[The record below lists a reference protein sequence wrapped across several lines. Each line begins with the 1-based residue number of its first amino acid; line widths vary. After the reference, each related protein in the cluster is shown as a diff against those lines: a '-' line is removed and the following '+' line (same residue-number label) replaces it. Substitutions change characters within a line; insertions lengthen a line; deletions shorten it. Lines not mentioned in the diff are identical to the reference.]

1 MKNQK
6 ALNGLRIADCGLRIL
21 FAAKLFVVLTTLML
35 VPQAYAQEATNPQSA
50 LRSDGRNPQSSSP
63 QSDRRVGV
71 DTAKRVPLALR
82 DAILMALEN
91 NRDIEVERLNVQLT
105 EFDVR
110 ASDGAYDPTFTSSF
124 FYDRRRVPVANV
136 LAGGE
141 DGGLLTDNVTGNAT
155 LAQRLRKHGG
165 LLQGTFNNDRA
176 TTQNL
181 FNAINPQ
188 FTSSLNISF
197 TQPLMK
203 NRETDPFRR
212 QIKLAKKRLD
222 ISDSQF
228 RQRAIEIIAQVQRAY
243 WDLVFARRDREI
255 KRESVD
261 LARVQLEHNQRL
273 VEAGSLAPAD
283 IISARVELE
292 RRNDEAEA
300 AVDAIQRAEN
310 ALKALMLQPDKTDLW
325 NSELAPVEQP
335 QVDSGAGLPL
345 EDATRLAL
353 QNRPEMEQFRLRGE
367 LNKIDAEFF
376 RDQTK
381 PQIDFVIS
389 YGAVGVAGDPRTG
402 ENFFTASSL
411 ATNDR
416 INRLINYVNAQPNA
430 PNPLI
435 QLLPPPVSAPIPDF
449 LVGGNWKSLGNMF
462 KNDFRTWHIGVNIS
476 LPLRNRA
483 AEANLGRSLAEGRQI
498 DIQRQ
503 RTEQLIQVEVRNALQ
518 AVETAKR
525 RVEAAKNSR
534 VNAELQYQS
543 EQRKFDAGQSTN
555 FFVLDRQNAL
565 SAARGRELRAQTDY
579 TKAVAE
585 LQRTLSTT
593 LSSNNVSVK

>member
-1 MKNQK
+1 MKMK
-6 ALNGLRIADCGLRIL
+6 TTLRIL
-21 FAAKLFVVLTTLML
+21 SGATLSFLMTLAITSWAFAQDAANSQPTT
-35 VPQAYAQEATNPQSA
+35 
-50 LRSDGRNPQSSSP
+50 RNPQTNGSP
-63 QSDRRVGV
+63 SDKRVGV
-71 DTAKRVPLALR
+71 DAARRVPLALR

-110 ASDGAYDPTFTSSF
+110 SADGIYDPTFTSSF
-124 FYDRRRVPVANV
+124 FYDRRLTPVANV
-136 LAGGE
+136 LAGG
-141 DGGLLTDNVTGNAT
+141 DNGGLLTDNLTGNAV
-155 LAQRLRKHGG
+155 LAQRLRQHGG
-165 LLQGTFNNDRA
+165 FLQGTFSNDRG

-188 FTSSLNISF
+188 FTSTLNVSF

-203 NRETDPFRR
+203 NRETDPARR

-310 ALKALMLQPDKTDLW
+310 ALKALMLQPDKADVW
-325 NSELAPVEQP
+325 NSELTPVEQP
-335 QVDSGAGLPL
+335 QVDSGTGLPL

-402 ENFFTASSL
+402 ENFFTASSI
-411 ATNDR
+411 ATGDR
-416 INRLINYVNAQPNA
+416 INQLIRYVNSQSNA

-435 QLLPPPVSAPIPDF
+435 QLLPPPISTPIPDF
-449 LVGGNWKSLGNMF
+449 LIGGNWKSLGNMF
-462 KNDFRTWHIGVNIS
+462 KNDFRTWRVGVNIS
-476 LPLRNRA
+476 LPLRNRT
-483 AEANLGRSLAEGRQI
+483 AEANLGRSLAEARQI

-534 VNAELQYQS
+534 MNAELQYQS

-565 SAARGRELRAQTDY
+565 SAARGRELRALTDY

>member
-1 MKNQK
+1 MKNTFRCQIAGVSWQ
-6 ALNGLRIADCGLRIL
+6 ALIAIV
-21 FAAKLFVVLTTLML
+21 FSSLTLAIA
-35 VPQAYAQEATNPQSA
+35 PYSFAQEAP
-50 LRSDGRNPQSSSP
+50 NPQSSIRNL
-63 QSDRRVGV
+63 QSEKRVGV
-71 DTAKRVPLALR
+71 DATKRVSLTLR
-82 DAILMALEN
+82 DAILNALEN
-91 NRDIEVERLNVQLT
+91 NRDVEVERLNVQLT
-105 EFDVR
+105 EFDVK
-110 ASDGAYDPTFTSSF
+110 AADGVYDPTFTSSF
-124 FYDRRRVPVANV
+124 FYDRRRTPVANV

-141 DGGLLTDNVTGNAT
+141 GGGLLTDSLTGNAV
-155 LAQRLRKHGG
+155 LAQRLRQHGG

-188 FTSSLNISF
+188 FTSSLNVSF

-203 NRETDPFRR
+203 NRETDPARR

-222 ISDSQF
+222 VSDSQF

-255 KRESVD
+255 KRESVE
-261 LARVQLEHNQRL
+261 LAQTQLEHNQRL
-273 VEAGSLAPAD
+273 VEAGTLAPAD

-310 ALKALMLQPDKTDLW
+310 ALKALMLQPGKAELW
-325 NSELAPVEQP
+325 NSELVPVEQP
-335 QVDSGAGLPL
+335 QIDSNAGLPL

-367 LNKIDAEFF
+367 LNKIDSEFF

-381 PQIDFVIS
+381 PQIDFVLS
-389 YGAVGVAGDPRTG
+389 YGSIGVAGNPRIG
-402 ENFFTASSL
+402 DNFFTASSA
-411 ATNDR
+411 ATSER
-416 INRLINYVNAQPNA
+416 INQLIRYVNAQSNA

-435 QLLPPPVSAPIPDF
+435 QLLPPPISLPIPDF

-462 KNDFRTWHIGVNIS
+462 KNDFRTWRVGVNIN
-476 LPLRNRA
+476 LPIGNRA
-483 AEANLGRSLAEGRQI
+483 AEANLGRSLAEARQI
-498 DIQRQ
+498 EIQRQ

-525 RVEAAKNSR
+525 RAEAAKNSR
-534 VNAELQYQS
+534 ASAELQYQS
-543 EQRKFDAGQSTN
+543 EQRKFDAGQSTS

-565 SAARGRELRAQTDY
+565 SAARGRELRALTDY
-579 TKAVAE
+579 TKAAAE
-585 LQRTLSTT
+585 LQRALSTT

>member
-6 ALNGLRIADCGLRIL
+6 ALKDSKIADCGLRISSVKMFSVFL
-21 FAAKLFVVLTTLML
+21 MILLSLSNVRAQDNSQAAT
-35 VPQAYAQEATNPQSA
+35 
-50 LRSDGRNPQSSSP
+50 RNPQSGNQ
-63 QSDRRVGV
+63 QSDKRVGV
-71 DTAKRVPLALR
+71 DSTKRVSLTLR
-82 DAILMALEN
+82 DAILSALES

-105 EFDVR
+105 EFDVH
-110 ASDGAYDPTFTSSF
+110 AADGVYDPTLTTSF
-124 FYDRRRVPVANV
+124 YYDRRKVPVASI

-141 DGGLLTDNVTGNAT
+141 NGGLLTDNLTGNAT
-155 LAQRLRKHGG
+155 LSQRLRQYGG
-165 LLQGTFNNDRA
+165 TLQGTFSNDRA
-176 TTQNL
+176 TTQNQ
-181 FNAINPQ
+181 FNSLNPQ
-188 FTSSLNISF
+188 FTSTLNVSF

-203 NRETDPFRR
+203 NRDTDPARR

-255 KRESVD
+255 KSESVD
-261 LARVQLEHNQRL
+261 LARTQLEHNQRL
-273 VEAGSLAPAD
+273 VEAGTLAPAD

-300 AVDAIQRAEN
+300 ALDAIQRAEN
-310 ALKALMLQPDKTDLW
+310 ALKALMLQPDKADMW
-325 NSELAPVEQP
+325 SSELVPVEKP
-335 QVDSGAGLPL
+335 QVDSNAGLPL

-353 QNRPEMEQFRLRGE
+353 QNRPELEQFRLRGD
-367 LNKIDAEFF
+367 LNKIDSDFF
-376 RDQTK
+376 RDQAK
-381 PQIDFVIS
+381 PQVDFVVS
-389 YGAVGVAGDPRTG
+389 YGAIGLAGKERSEG
-402 ENFFTASSL
+402 NFFTASSA
-411 ATNDR
+411 ATTDR
-416 INRLINYVNAQPNA
+416 INQLIRYVNLQPNA

-435 QLLPPPVSAPIPDF
+435 QLLPPPTSIPIPGF
-449 LVGGNWKSLGNMF
+449 LLGGNGQSLGNLF
-462 KNDFRTWHIGVNIS
+462 KNEFRTWHVGVNIN
-476 LPLRNRA
+476 LPLRNRTA
-483 AEANLGRSLAEGRQI
+483 QANLGRSLAEGKQI

-534 VNAELQYQS
+534 ENAKLQYQS

-585 LQRTLSTT
+585 LQRALSTT

>member
-1 MKNQK
+1 MKSQKSKVKSQK
-6 ALNGLRIADCGLRIL
+6 AKVAMSLFWLIALL
-21 FAAKLFVVLTTLML
+21 SPFAL
-35 VPQAYAQEATNPQSA
+35 AQDNPQSA
-50 LRSDGRNPQSSSP
+50 VRSDGRNPQSNGS
-63 QSDRRVGV
+63 QSDKRVGV
-71 DTAKRVPLALR
+71 DGAKRVPMALR

-91 NRDIEVERLNVQLT
+91 NRDVEVERLNVQLT

-110 ASDGAYDPTFTSSF
+110 AADGVFDPTFTSSF
-124 FYDRRRVPVANV
+124 FYDRRRTPVANV

-141 DGGLLTDNVTGNAT
+141 DGGLLTDNLTGNAT
-155 LAQRLRKHGG
+155 LAQRLREHGG
-165 LLQGTFNNDRA
+165 LLQGTFSNDRS

-188 FTSSLNISF
+188 FTSSLNVSF

-203 NRETDPFRR
+203 NREIDPSRR

-228 RQRAIEIIAQVQRAY
+228 RQRAIEIISQVQRAY

-261 LARVQLEHNQRL
+261 LARIQLEHNQRL

-310 ALKALMLQPDKTDLW
+310 ALKALMLQPDKADLW
-325 NSELAPVEQP
+325 NSELMPVEQP
-335 QVDSGAGLPL
+335 EVDASAGLSL

-376 RDQTK
+376 RDQIK
-381 PQIDFVIS
+381 PQIDFVVS
-389 YGAVGVAGDPRTG
+389 YGSIGVAGDPRTG
-402 ENFFTASSL
+402 TNFFTASSI

-430 PNPLI
+430 PTPLI
-435 QLLPPPVSAPIPDF
+435 PVLPPPVDLPIPDF
-449 LVGGNWKSLGNMF
+449 MIGGNWKSLGNMF
-462 KNDFRTWHIGVNIS
+462 RNEFRTWRVGVNIS
-476 LPLRNRA
+476 LPLRNRT
-483 AEANLGRSLAEGRQI
+483 AEANLGRSLAEGRQL

-503 RTEQLIQVEVRNALQ
+503 RTEQQIQVEVRNALQ

-534 VNAELQYQS
+534 INAELQYQS

-565 SAARGRELRAQTDY
+565 SAARGRELRALTDY